1 MPVHPVILSGGS
13 GTRLWPESLAAHPKQ
28 FLPLTSRRSLL
39 QETALRVADA
49 AAFAPALA
57 MCNRRHRFLVAE
69 QLREVAIEPDRIVLE
84 PAARNTAPAI
94 AAAAML
100 LAARDRDA
108 LMLVLPSDHAVGN
121 AAAFRAAVAT
131 AMPAAAAGLL
141 VTFGVEPTGP
151 HTGYGYIAAGEELRS
166 SPGCFRVSRFVEK
179 PDLET
184 ARRYLAKGGWSWN
197 SGMFL
202 FAAGAFLDE
211 CKRWQPALHDAVQAA
226 IAGARDDLARDDLD
240 FLRLAAEPF
249 AAAPSISVDYAVMER
264 TGKAAVVP
272 ADMDWT
278 DMGSWAALWQTGAR
292 DEDDNFRRGRTVVSG
307 TSRSLISSTASDGPL
322 VVALGVERLAVVATR
337 DAVLVAPLARAD
349 EVGDMAR
356 RLGEEPG
363 AIGAYA
369 RVHRPWGF
377 FQTLHRGERFQVKR
391 LSVKPGAALS
401 LQRHRHRAEH
411 WVVLDGV
418 ARVVR
423 DGDSFLLRQNEVA
436 DIPPL
441 CVHRLANPGPEP
453 LDLIEVQTG
462 SYLGEDDIE
471 RFEDDY
477 GRSARPAPRPSPAG
491 RKSAAARH
499 LPGVPPPG
507 SAGVSPANGPKA
519 RQRTVPHRQAPP
531 PATRSH

>member
-57 MCNRRHRFLVAE
+57 LCNRRHRFLVAE
-69 QLREVAIEPDRIVLE
+69 QLREVAMEPDRIVLE

-100 LAARDRDA
+100 LAARNRDA
-108 LMLVLPSDHAVGN
+108 LMLVLPSDH

-141 VTFGVEPTGP
+141 VTFGVAPTGP
-151 HTGYGYIAAGEELRS
+151 HTGYGYVAAGEELRS

-184 ARRYLAKGGWSWN
+184 ARHYLAKGGWSWN

-211 CKRWQPALHDAVQAA
+211 CKRWQPALHDAVRAA
-226 IAGARDDLARDDLD
+226 IADARDDLD

-264 TGKAAVVP
+264 TDKAAVVP

-278 DMGSWAALWQTGAR
+278 DMGSWAALWQTGTR
-292 DEDDNFRRGRTVVSG
+292 DEDDNLRRGRTVVSG

-356 RLGEEPG
+356 RLGGKPG

-377 FQTLHRGERFQVKR
+377 FQALHCGERFQVKR

-423 DGDSFLLRQNEVA
+423 DGASFLLRPNEVA

-462 SYLGEDDIE
+462 GYLGEDDIK

-477 GRSARPAPRPSPAG
+477 GRSTGPAPRPSPAG
-491 RKSAAARH
+491 RESAAAG
-499 LPGVPPPG
+499 PVDPAGSPP
-507 SAGVSPANGPKA
+507 S
-519 RQRTVPHRQAPP
+519 
-531 PATRSH
+531 